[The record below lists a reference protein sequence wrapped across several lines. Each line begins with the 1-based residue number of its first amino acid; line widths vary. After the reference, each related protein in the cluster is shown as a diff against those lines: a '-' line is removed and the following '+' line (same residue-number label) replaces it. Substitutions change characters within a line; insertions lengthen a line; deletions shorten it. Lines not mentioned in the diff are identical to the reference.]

1 MRRNTAPAGE
11 VLSFPAGARV
21 RRPPINTHRT
31 KTTERMQKDRAIF
44 QDEQGRSWLVEIQFG
59 HPSPSELGIYAA
71 RFQCPEDPNEPVRV
85 GFLLQDDV
93 ERGDEEGLREAL
105 AESDPAEAIG

>member
-1 MRRNTAPAGE
+1 MP
-11 VLSFPAGARV
+11 
-21 RRPPINTHRT
+21 
-31 KTTERMQKDRAIF
+31 KDRAIF

-59 HPSPSELGIYAA
+59 HPSPAELGIYAA

-93 ERGDEEGLREAL
+93 EAGDEEGLREAL